1 MHWLSSEDTRDV
13 EEWMASVG
21 AKAVRLDEPL
31 AGRVAS
37 LVIGDDALQGSE
49 VVALLQI
56 DHLMNKRFDECSS
69 GERQLV
75 RIAHALTNR
84 PQALVLFEPF
94 RHLDRY
100 RREHLTMLLERL
112 AKLNVKIAFTERA
125 RETGTPPSFS
135 VISSRGEGTIDV
147 RDVSYRHP
155 LQPVYAVEHV
165 TFASD
170 GPGLTAFIGSNGS
183 GKSTLLELMAKSVR
197 PLQGKLKLSSRP
209 VYLPPEEEYGPF
221 PEAPKRRVEQ
231 LKAVLVS
238 EAPLFLLDEPTV
250 GLTDQERAGFLNALV
265 EKSRTACLICATHD
279 AAILAAA
286 DRIVALSNGRVVFY
300 GTYELFLERSMVW
313 SHSSSLS

>member
-1 MHWLSSEDTRDV
+1 MQWLSSEDTQDV
-13 EEWMASVG
+13 ENWMTAVG
-21 AKAVRLDEPL
+21 ARAVRLAEPL

-37 LVIGDDALQGSE
+37 LVIGNDALQGSE

-75 RIAHALTNR
+75 RIAHALTDR
-84 PQALVLFEPF
+84 PKALVLFEPF

-112 AKLNVKIAFTERA
+112 ARLGVKIAYTERA
-125 RETGTPPSFS
+125 REVGSPPSFS
-135 VISSRGEGTIDV
+135 VVSSRGAGTVDV

-165 TFASD
+165 TFASE

-209 VYLPPEEEYGPF
+209 VYLPPEVEYGPF
-221 PEAPKRRVEQ
+221 PDAPKRRVEQ
-231 LKAVLVS
+231 LKAVLAS

-250 GLTDQERAGFLNALV
+250 GLTDQERADFLTALV

-279 AAILAAA
+279 ASVLAAA
-286 DRIVALSNGRVVFY
+286 DRIVSLSNGSIVFD
-300 GTYELFLERSMVW
+300 GSYEQFLERSIVW